1 MTLAEILQSR
11 FRADLRHRGAA
22 YIEAER
28 VSLVRVTPEN
38 VFGVVVDG
46 VEYQTQLRYEEN
58 DIGLFCTCDQFAK
71 SKACKHLWA
80 TVLTADLEG
89 YINPAIR
96 PGRLA
101 PFVSKEVGTPVRVD
115 DLQPGYDP
123 DDLGGPKG
131 TRSSSKT
138 ATATRPAAAARLR
151 PWESR
156 LVGLQEEMAA
166 PTSGT
171 KKSTSQE
178 RQIFYEIDIA
188 ASLEAEK
195 LVIQASQRQ
204 RRSSGQWGKIK
215 PLKIRPG
222 ELDQIEHEDDRVFLS
237 YLAGAIPERNNW
249 STQQAEL
256 RAAAHRFHLPYEL
269 GTLILPEMCRSGRLA
284 IASEDEKARQ
294 MLEWDEGD
302 PWDLTVKVK
311 KNIDG
316 SGWNVVG
323 MLVRADE
330 SMELSEI
337 PLVVPG
343 GFVITSDS
351 IARLRDFGAAEWI
364 RLLSS
369 ENTITV
375 PEADQHDF
383 VDKLLDVPAL
393 PRLELPKEL
402 QLEEVHATPSPSLKI
417 FTPNVSRW
425 RNDSLTAEVIFDYMG
440 TPVAGRN
447 SRWAVVQR
455 EHNRCIIRDRAAETS
470 RWERLR
476 ELGFRKRL
484 NGSVT
489 NADVEIGRRDLG
501 RAVRNLV
508 EDGWEVFA
516 DGNKVRQAGSMKF
529 QVTSDIDWFD
539 VDAKVDFEGRA
550 VAFPELLQALERGDA
565 TVRLDDGSL
574 GILPEEWLEQ
584 IGIIS
589 GLGTLD
595 EESLRFSNSQAALLD
610 ALLSA
615 QEDVEFDD
623 KFEELRERFRNF
635 TGIEKVEPPAEFKG
649 ELRDYQRDGLSWMTF
664 LNTFNFGGCLADDMG
679 LGKTVQFIAMLMKHK
694 ETADSTLPTL
704 IVVPRSLIFNWKNE
718 CERFAP
724 ELKVMD
730 YTGMDRALL
739 RDDFT
744 KQDIILT
751 TYGTVR
757 RDITILKDF
766 EFDYVVLDE
775 AQTIKNPSSQI
786 ARASR
791 LLQAR
796 HRLALSGTPIE
807 NNAGDLWSIFEF
819 LNPGMLGR
827 SSAFRNH
834 VSDPDSPDARSVV
847 ARGLRPF
854 ILRRTKKEVA
864 AELPDRLEET
874 IYCEMQEDQRRL
886 YDELRL
892 HYRESLL
899 GIVQKDGIAKSKMHV
914 LEALLRLR
922 QAACHPALL
931 SRGEEAEA
939 YAKLEFLIPH
949 VKELVSE
956 NHKSLVFSQFTSM
969 LSIVRQ
975 HLDAAGIEY
984 EYLDGQTRDR
994 EKRVERFQND
1004 DDCKVFLIS
1013 LKAGGLGLNLTAAD
1027 YVFLLDPWWN
1037 PAVEA
1042 QAIDRAHRVGQTK
1055 TVFAYRMICRD
1066 TVEEKIA
1073 ELQKKKRD
1081 LADAILDGGDQK
1093 SILRDLSVE
1102 DLELL
1107 LS

>member
-1 MTLAEILQSR
+1 MTLAELLQNR

-46 VEYQTQLRYEEN
+46 VEYQTQLRYQES
-58 DIGLFCTCDQFAK
+58 DIALFCTCDQFAK

-89 YINPAIR
+89 YVNPAIR

-101 PFVSKEVGTPVRVD
+101 PFVVRELTAPIRID
-115 DLQPGYDP
+115 DLAPGYDP
-123 DDLGGPKG
+123 DADVGGPK
-131 TRSSSKT
+131 SSKRK
-138 ATATRPAAAARLR
+138 APAPVRQERLR
-151 PWESR
+151 PWEAK
-156 LVGLQEEMAA
+156 LAGLQEEMAA
-166 PTSGT
+166 PASGS
-171 KKSTSQE
+171 KKAQSQE
-178 RQIFYEIDIA
+178 RQIFYEIDLE
-188 ASLEAEK
+188 ASVEAEK
-195 LVIQASQRQ
+195 LVVQASQRQ

-269 GTLILPEMCRSGRLA
+269 GILILPEMCRSGRLA
-284 IASEDEKARQ
+284 VAGLDDKAAQR
-294 MLEWDEGD
+294 LEWDEESA
-302 PWDLTVKVK
+302 WELTVKVK
-311 KNIDG
+311 RNSDG
-316 SGWNVVG
+316 SGWLVTG
-323 MLVRADE
+323 MLVRDDE
-330 SMELSEI
+330 SLDLSEI

-343 GFVITSDS
+343 GFVVSSDS
-351 IARLRDFGAAEWI
+351 ISCLNDFGASEWMK
-364 RLLSS
+364 LLATEKSLS
-369 ENTITV
+369 IPTD
-375 PEADQHDF
+375 DQEDF
-383 VDKLLDVPAL
+383 VDRLLDIPAL

-402 QLEEVHATPSPSLKI
+402 QLEEVRAVPSPSLKI
-417 FTPNVSRW
+417 FTPAVSKW

-440 TPVAGRN
+440 TPVPGRN
-447 SRWAVVQR
+447 ARWAVVQR
-455 EHNRCIIRDRAAETS
+455 EHNRCIIRDRVFEAKS
-470 RWERLR
+470 WERLR
-476 ELGFRKRL
+476 ELGCRKRL
-484 NGSVT
+484 NGSQT
-489 NADVEIGRRDLG
+489 SADVEIARRDLG
-501 RAVRNLV
+501 RAVRELV
-508 EDGWEVFA
+508 DDGWEVYA
-516 DGNKVRQAGSMKF
+516 DGSKVRQAGSMKF
-529 QVTSDIDWFD
+529 RVQSDIDWFD
-539 VDAKVDFEGRA
+539 VNAQIDFEGRS
-550 VAFPELLQALERGDA
+550 VAFPELLQALERGDS

-584 IGIIS
+584 IGMIS

-615 QEDVEFDD
+615 QEDVEFDE
-623 KFEELRERFRNF
+623 KFEEMRERFRNF
-635 TGIEKVEPPAEFKG
+635 TGIQKVDPPKAFQG

-664 LNTFNFGGCLADDMG
+664 LNEFNFGGCLADDMG
-679 LGKTVQFIAMLMKHK
+679 LGKTVQYIAMLMKHRENK
-694 ETADSTLPTL
+694 KKSPPAL
-704 IVVPRSLIFNWKNE
+704 IVVPRSLIFNWQNE
-718 CERFAP
+718 CQRFGP
-724 ELKVMD
+724 KLKVLN
-730 YTGMDRALL
+730 YTGMERAML
-739 RDDFT
+739 RDDFS
-744 KQDIILT
+744 KHDIVLT

-791 LLQAR
+791 LLKAR

-827 SSAFRNH
+827 STAFRSH
-834 VSDPDSPDARSVV
+834 VSDPDSKESRQMV

-874 IYCEMQEDQRRL
+874 VYCDMQEEQRRL
-886 YDELRL
+886 YDELRV

-899 GIVQKDGIAKSKMHV
+899 GAVQKDGLAKSKMHV

-931 SRGEEAEA
+931 NRGDEEEA

-949 VKELVSE
+949 LKELVAE
-956 NHKSLVFSQFTSM
+956 GHKSLVFSQFTSM
-969 LSIVRQ
+969 LAIVRQ
-975 HLDAAGIEY
+975 HLDEAGIDY

-994 EKRVERFQND
+994 EQRVKRFQED
-1004 DDCKVFLIS
+1004 DECKAFLIS

-1042 QAIDRAHRVGQTK
+1042 QAIDRAHRVGQTR

-1081 LADAILDGGDQK
+1081 LADAILEGGDQK
-1093 SILRDLSVE
+1093 SILKDLSVE
-1102 DLELL
+1102 DLEML

>member
-1 MTLAEILQSR
+1 MTLAELLQNR

-38 VFGVVVDG
+38 VFGLVVDG
-46 VEYQTQLRYEEN
+46 VEYQTQLRYQES
-58 DIGLFCTCDQFAK
+58 DIAFFCTCDQFAK

-80 TVLTADLEG
+80 TVLLTDTEG
-89 YINPAIR
+89 HVNPAIR

-101 PFVSKEVGTPVRVD
+101 PFVSKEVTAPIRVD
-115 DLQPGYDP
+115 DLTPGFDIESTIVE
-123 DDLGGPKG
+123 PKSG
-131 TRSSSKT
+131 RTKKT
-138 ATATRPAAAARLR
+138 SAAPVKQERLR
-151 PWESR
+151 PWEAKLR
-156 LVGLQEEMAA
+156 GLQEEMAA
-166 PTSGT
+166 PTSSA
-171 KKSTSQE
+171 KKGQSQE
-178 RQIFYEIDIA
+178 RQIFYEID
-188 ASLEAEK
+188 LEASQEGQK
-195 LVIQASQRQ
+195 LVLQASQRQ

-237 YLAGAIPERNNW
+237 YLAGAIPERTNW

-269 GTLILPEMCRSGRLA
+269 GTLILPEMCRSGRLT
-284 IASEDEKARQ
+284 IGGIDDKGSQR
-294 MLEWDEGD
+294 LEWDDQD
-302 PWDLTVKVK
+302 PWELTVKVK
-311 KNIDG
+311 KNSDG
-316 SGWNVVG
+316 SGWNVEG
-323 MLVRADE
+323 LLVREDE
-330 SMELSEI
+330 SLELSEV

-351 IARLRDFGAAEWI
+351 ISRLNDFGAAEWMS
-364 RLLSS
+364 LLTS
-369 ENTITV
+369 EHGLTI
-375 PEADQHDF
+375 PANDQDDF
-383 VDKLLDVPAL
+383 VDSLLDIPAL

-402 QLEEVHATPSPSLKI
+402 QLEEVRATPSPSLKI
-417 FTPNVSRW
+417 FTPPVSRW
-425 RNDSLTAEVIFDYMG
+425 RNDALTAEVLFDYMG
-440 TPVAGRN
+440 TSVPGR
-447 SRWAVVQR
+447 SPRWAVVQR
-455 EHNRCIIRDRAAETS
+455 EHSRCIIRDRSFES
-470 RWERLR
+470 KSWERLR
-476 ELGFRKRL
+476 ELGCRKKL
-484 NGSVT
+484 NGSHT
-489 NADVEIGRRDLG
+489 NADVEINRRDLG
-501 RAVRNLV
+501 RAVRDLV
-508 EDGWEVFA
+508 DDGWEVFA
-516 DGNKVRQAGSMKF
+516 DGNRVRQAGAMKF
-529 QVTSDIDWFD
+529 RVESDVDWFD
-539 VDAKVDFEGRA
+539 VNAEIDFEGRS
-550 VAFPELLQALERGDA
+550 VSFPELLQALERGDA

-584 IGIIS
+584 IGMIS
-589 GLGTLD
+589 GLGTVD
-595 EESLRFSNSQAALLD
+595 EDSLRFSNSQAALLD

-615 QEDVEFDD
+615 QDDVEFDD
-623 KFEELRERFRNF
+623 KFEEMRQRFRNF
-635 TGIEKVEPPAEFKG
+635 TGIEQVNPPDTFKG

-664 LNTFNFGGCLADDMG
+664 LNEFNFGGCLADDMG
-679 LGKTVQFIAMLMKHK
+679 LGKTVQYIAMLLRHREANKN
-694 ETADSTLPTL
+694 LPPTL
-704 IVVPRSLIFNWKNE
+704 IVVPRSLIFNWRNE
-718 CERFAP
+718 CERFGP
-724 ELKVMD
+724 HLKVME
-730 YTGMDRALL
+730 YTGMDRSVL
-739 RDDFT
+739 RDDFA
-744 KQDIILT
+744 KHDIILT
-751 TYGTVR
+751 TYGMVR
-757 RDITILKDF
+757 RDITTLKDV

-791 LLQAR
+791 LLRAR

-827 SSAFRNH
+827 STAFRSH
-834 VSDPDSPDARSVV
+834 VSDPDSPDSRQLV

-854 ILRRTKKEVA
+854 ILRRTKSEVA

-874 IYCEMQEDQRRL
+874 IYCDMADDQRRL

-892 HYRESLL
+892 HYRDSLL
-899 GIVQKDGIAKSKMHV
+899 GSIKRDGIAKSKMHV

-931 SRGEEAEA
+931 SRGEEEEA

-949 VKELVSE
+949 LKELVAE
-956 NHKSLVFSQFTSM
+956 GHKSLVFSQFTSM

-975 HLDAAGIEY
+975 HLDEAGIEY

-994 EKRVERFQND
+994 QERVNRFQND
-1004 DDCKVFLIS
+1004 DSCPVFLIS

-1042 QAIDRAHRVGQTK
+1042 QAIDRAHRVGQTR

-1073 ELQKKKRD
+1073 ELQKKKRE
-1081 LADAILDGGDQK
+1081 LADAILDGADQK
-1093 SILRDLSVE
+1093 SILKDLSVE
-1102 DLELL
+1102 DLEML

>member
-1 MTLAEILQSR
+1 MTLAELLQNR

-28 VSLVRVTPEN
+28 VSLVRVTAEN

-46 VEYQTQLRYEEN
+46 VDYQTQLRYQES
-58 DIGLFCTCDQFAK
+58 DIALFCTCDQFAK

-80 TVLTADLEG
+80 TVLTADIEG
-89 YINPAIR
+89 CVNPGIR

-101 PFVSKEVGTPVRVD
+101 PFVSREKTLPIRID
-115 DLQPGYDP
+115 DLTPGYDA
-123 DDLGGPKG
+123 DADSGGPKG
-131 TRSSSKT
+131 GRKKVVETQVRET
-138 ATATRPAAAARLR
+138 RLR
-151 PWESR
+151 PWEAK
-156 LVGLQEEMAA
+156 LANLGEEMVA
-166 PTSGT
+166 PTSSN
-171 KKSTSQE
+171 KKSQGLE
-178 RQIFYEIDIA
+178 RQIFYEIDLE
-188 ASLEAEK
+188 ASREAEK
-195 LVIQASQRQ
+195 LVLQASQRQ
-204 RRSSGQWGKIK
+204 RRSSGQWGKVK

-256 RAAAHRFHLPYEL
+256 RAAAHRFHVPYEL
-269 GTLILPEMCRSGRLA
+269 GTLILPEMCASGRLA
-284 IASEDEKARQ
+284 LANEDEKAQ
-294 MLEWDEGD
+294 QTLEWDDGS
-302 PWDLTVKVK
+302 PWELTVKVRH
-311 KNIDG
+311 NSDG
-316 SGWNVVG
+316 SGWLVTG
-323 MLVRADE
+323 MLVRDDE
-330 SMELSEI
+330 SLELTEV

-351 IARLRDFGAAEWI
+351 ISRLRDFGAAEWMKMLI
-364 RLLSS
+364 EEKSLS
-369 ENTITV
+369 I
-375 PEADQHDF
+375 PMADQHDF
-383 VDKLLDVPAL
+383 VDRLLDVPAL

-402 QLEEVHATPSPSLKI
+402 QLEEIRAVPSPSLKI
-417 FTPNVSRW
+417 FTPAMSRW

-455 EHNRCIIRDRAAETS
+455 EHSRCIIRDRKFETS
-470 RWERLR
+470 SWEKLR

-484 NGSVT
+484 NGSTT
-489 NADVEIGRRDLG
+489 NADVEIPRRDLG
-501 RAVRNLV
+501 RAVRQLV
-508 EDGWEVFA
+508 ESGWEVFA
-516 DGNKVRQAGSMKF
+516 DGSKVRQAGSMKF
-529 QVTSDIDWFD
+529 QVRSDVDWFD
-539 VDAKVDFEGRA
+539 VNAKVDFEGRS
-550 VAFPELLQALERGDA
+550 VAFPELLQALERGDS

-584 IGIIS
+584 IGMIS

-595 EESLRFSNSQAALLD
+595 DESLRFSNSQAALLD
-610 ALLSA
+610 ALLSS

-623 KFEELRERFRNF
+623 KFEQMRERFRSF
-635 TGIEKVEPPAEFKG
+635 TGIETVNPPDTFLG

-664 LNTFNFGGCLADDMG
+664 LNDFNFGGCLADDMG
-679 LGKTVQFIAMLMKHK
+679 LGKTVQFIAMLMKHREGK
-694 ETADSTLPTL
+694 TENRPTL
-704 IVVPRSLIFNWKNE
+704 IVVPRSLVFNWHNE
-718 CERFAP
+718 CGRFAP
-724 ELKVMD
+724 NLRVLD
-730 YTGMDRALL
+730 YTGMERATL
-739 RDDFT
+739 REEFDKYDV
-744 KQDIILT
+744 ILS

-757 RDITILKDF
+757 RDITILTDY

-791 LLQAR
+791 LLRAK

-834 VSDPDSPDARSVV
+834 VSDPDSPESRQVV
-847 ARGLRPF
+847 SRGLRPF
-854 ILRRTKKEVA
+854 ILRRTKKQVA

-874 IYCEMQEDQRRL
+874 IYCDMEEEQRRL

-892 HYRESLL
+892 HYRDSLL
-899 GIVQKDGIAKSKMHV
+899 GLVQKEGLAKSKMHV

-931 SRGEEAEA
+931 NRGEEKEP
-939 YAKLEFLIPH
+939 YAKLDFMIPH
-949 VKELVSE
+949 LKELVAE
-956 NHKSLVFSQFTSM
+956 DHKSLVFSQFTSM

-975 HLDAAGIEY
+975 HLDEAGIEY

-994 EKRVERFQND
+994 QARVERFQED
-1004 DDCKVFLIS
+1004 DNCKVFLIS

-1081 LADAILDGGDQK
+1081 LADAILEGGDQQ
-1093 SILRDLSVE
+1093 SILKELSFE

>member
-1 MTLAEILQSR
+1 MTLAELLQNR

-28 VSLVRVTPEN
+28 VSLIRVTAEN

-46 VEYQTQLRYEEN
+46 VEYQTQLRYQES
-58 DIGLFCTCDQFAK
+58 DIALFCTCDQFAK

-80 TVLTADLEG
+80 TVLTADIEG
-89 YINPAIR
+89 YVNPAIR

-101 PFVSKEVGTPVRVD
+101 PFVSRDLTAPIRID
-115 DLQPGYDP
+115 DLAPGFDA
-123 DDLGGPKG
+123 DADGP
-131 TRSSSKT
+131 SSRGSRKKV
-138 ATATRPAAAARLR
+138 ATGVREVRLR
-151 PWESR
+151 PWEAK
-156 LVGLQEEMAA
+156 LAGLEEEMSA
-166 PTSGT
+166 TTKSG
-171 KKSTSQE
+171 KKSQGQD
-178 RQIFYEIDIA
+178 RQIFYEID
-188 ASLEAEK
+188 LEASREAET
-195 LVIQASQRQ
+195 LVLQASQRQ
-204 RRSSGQWGKIK
+204 RRSSGQWGKVK

-222 ELDQIEHEDDRVFLS
+222 ELNEIEHEDDRVFLS

-269 GTLILPEMCRSGRLA
+269 GTLILPEMCRSGRLT
-284 IASEDEKARQ
+284 IGGVDDKGKQ
-294 MLEWDEGD
+294 TLGWDGD
-302 PWDLTVKVK
+302 TPWELTVLVK
-311 KNIDG
+311 RNSDG
-316 SGWNVVG
+316 SGW
-323 MLVRADE
+323 LVTGQLIRDDE
-330 SMELSEI
+330 TMELSET

-343 GFVITSDS
+343 GFVVTSDS
-351 IARLRDFGAAEWI
+351 ISRLRDFGAAEWMK
-364 RLLSS
+364 LLGGEKSL
-369 ENTITV
+369 TIPTS
-375 PEADQHDF
+375 DQHDF
-383 VDKLLDVPAL
+383 VDKLLDIPAL

-402 QLEEVHATPSPSLKI
+402 QLEEVTASPSPSLKI
-417 FTPNVSRW
+417 FTPAMSRW

-447 SRWAVVQR
+447 ARWAVVQR
-455 EHNRCIIRDRAAETS
+455 EHNRCIIRDRRFETQC
-470 RWERLR
+470 WERLR

-484 NGSVT
+484 NGSQT
-489 NADVEIGRRDLG
+489 NADVEIPRRDLG
-501 RAVRNLV
+501 RAVRELV
-508 EDGWEVFA
+508 DNGWEVFA
-516 DGNKVRQAGSMKF
+516 DGSRVRQAGSMKF
-529 QVTSDIDWFD
+529 RVESDIDWFG
-539 VDAKVDFEGRA
+539 VNAQVDFEGRS
-550 VAFPELLQALERGDA
+550 VTFPELLKALERGDT

-610 ALLSA
+610 ALLSS
-615 QEDVEFDD
+615 QEDVEFDA
-623 KFEELRERFRNF
+623 KFEEMRERFRNF
-635 TGIEKVEPPAEFKG
+635 TGIDKVDAPADFKG

-664 LNTFNFGGCLADDMG
+664 LRDFNFGGCLADDMG
-679 LGKTVQFIAMLMKHK
+679 LGKTVQFIAMLMQHQQTTKK
-694 ETADSTLPTL
+694 KTGPTL
-704 IVVPRSLIFNWKNE
+704 IVVPRSLIFNWYNE
-718 CERFAP
+718 CERFGP
-724 ELKVMD
+724 RLKVLD
-730 YTGMDRALL
+730 YTGMERANL
-739 RDDFT
+739 RENFDTHDV
-744 KQDIILT
+744 ILS

-757 RDITILKDF
+757 RDIGVLKDIEF
-766 EFDYVVLDE
+766 EYVVLDE

-791 LLQAR
+791 LLRAK

-827 SSAFRNH
+827 STAFRSH
-834 VSDPDSPDARSVV
+834 VSDPESADSRQLVS
-847 ARGLRPF
+847 RGLRPF
-854 ILRRTKKEVA
+854 ILRRTKQQVA
-864 AELPDRLEET
+864 SELPDRLEET
-874 IYCEMQEDQRRL
+874 VYCDMQEDQRRL

-892 HYRESLL
+892 HYRDSLL
-899 GIVQKDGIAKSKMHV
+899 GVIQEQGIAKSKMHV

-931 SRGEEAEA
+931 NRGDEEEP

-949 VKELVSE
+949 LMELVAKG
-956 NHKSLVFSQFTSM
+956 HQSLVFSQFTSM

-994 EKRVERFQND
+994 QRRVANFQENE
-1004 DDCKVFLIS
+1004 DCRVFLIS

-1055 TVFAYRMICRD
+1055 NVFAYRMICRD

-1093 SILRDLSVE
+1093 SILKDLSVE